1 MRHRVPNTFGQNEHK
16 PFAINVRH
24 FKCCS
29 HKRSS
34 QTGRVSLLDRRREA
48 DVLTAGWLFQNRP
61 GTQRNRPTRPLT
73 SAPKRRRSLVE
84 EESTRRFEG
93 RSPGPARGR
102 ARPRHEPTSHPGSPA
117 PRRPGPD
124 RRFDGPRS
132 AGFSSVQLTIASTLA
147 IQNLEKR
154 GTPGVASF
162 YEQAAIIAQLR
173 QDRDESISSSSAPR
187 ISSSAWSQSSSSE
200 RDSLPHIAPCIV
212 SMSRLTRKCGQM

>member
-1 MRHRVPNTFGQNEHK
+1 MREICMSGSMSGEGK
-16 PFAINVRH
+16 PPAASR
-24 FKCCS
+24 S
-29 HKRSS
+29 RSS
-34 QTGRVSLLDRRREA
+34 ALPRLY
-48 DVLTAGWLFQNRP
+48 
-61 GTQRNRPTRPLT
+61 

-102 ARPRHEPTSHPGSPA
+102 ARPRHELTRHPGSPA

-154 GTPGVASF
+154 GTPAKDAARDRRSGHHGDAR
-162 YEQAAIIAQLR
+162 EQRYNELVIEAGRQSILR
-173 QDRDESISSSSAPR
+173 CSTPTGSRSDTPAVKRTVRLRYPR
-187 ISSSAWSQSSSSE
+187 
-200 RDSLPHIAPCIV
+200 R
-212 SMSRLTRKCGQM
+212 R